1 MAGGFYTA
9 DLGSVA
15 PAGVF
20 REAFAWPSPPI
31 AIRSRAGGRM
41 SQDSLMIIGGQ
52 WGDEGKGKVVDLL
65 SGGFAAVVRY
75 NGGNNA
81 GHTVRFADRR
91 FALHLVP
98 SGIIHP
104 GVTCYLASG
113 MVVDPS
119 GLVGEMDKLV
129 GEGVEIDGRIVLSPR
144 ATLILPTHRALD
156 AAREGMRGAD
166 RIGTTGRGIGPAY
179 QDRAQRRALRG
190 HVLADDPSTRRRDA
204 MALMEQHN
212 HELEALF
219 GAEPV
224 DLEVAMAELERV
236 AGRLGPLVAE
246 VGPAL
251 RRHRADG
258 EAVLFEGA
266 QGVMLDLAWGTY
278 PYVTSSSCLPGF
290 AAASCGI
297 GPRLLGP
304 VIGVMK
310 AYATRVGGGPFPTE
324 LDDATG
330 EGLRE
335 RGAEYGTTT
344 GRPRRC
350 GWFDAVA
357 ARFAVEVAGI
367 DAVAV
372 TKLDVLDGCPEIRVA
387 TAYRLPDGSAVDT
400 FPADSTVAERLEP
413 VYETLPGWRR
423 PTEGVTRI
431 ADLPAEARDYLGY
444 LEAKVGAPIV
454 IVSTGPRREET
465 LVRGDGEL
473 ERRLRELVARG

>member
-1 MAGGFYTA
+1 
-9 DLGSVA
+9 
-15 PAGVF
+15 
-20 REAFAWPSPPI
+20 
-31 AIRSRAGGRM
+31 M

-81 GHTVRFADRR
+81 GHTVRFADRH

-104 GVTCYLASG
+104 RVRCYMASG

-119 GLVGEMDKLV
+119 GLVAELDRLEDG
-129 GEGVEIDGRIVLSPR
+129 GVEVGDRIVLSPR
-144 ATLILPTHRALD
+144 ASLILPTHRALD
-156 AAREGMRGAD
+156 AAREGMRGAGK
-166 RIGTTGRGIGPAY
+166 IGTTGRGIGPAY
-179 QDRAQRRALRG
+179 QDRAQRRGVRG
-190 HVLADDPSTRRRDA
+190 HLLSDPPAIRRQRA
-204 MALMEQHN
+204 MDLMEQHN
-212 HELEALF
+212 HELETLF
-219 GAEPV
+219 GADPV
-224 DLEVAMAELERV
+224 DLDAAMTELERM
-236 AGRLGPLVAE
+236 AEQLGPMVAE
-246 VGPAL
+246 VGPEL
-251 RRHRADG
+251 RRHSSAG

-266 QGVMLDLAWGTY
+266 QGVLLDLNWGTY

-324 LDDATG
+324 LDDHIG
-330 EGLRE
+330 ERIRE

-367 DAVAV
+367 DAVAL
-372 TKLDVLDGCPEIRVA
+372 TKLDVLDGFDELRVA
-387 TAYRLPDGSAVDT
+387 TSYRLPDGSLSNT
-400 FPADSTVAERLEP
+400 FPADADIAGAVKP
-413 VYETLPGWRR
+413 VYESIPAWSR
-423 PTEGVTRI
+423 PTEGVT
-431 ADLPAEARDYLGY
+431 AEPDLPPEALDYLRT
-444 LEAKVGAPIV
+444 LEETIGVPV
-454 IVSTGPRREET
+454 VVVSNGPRREET
-465 LVRGDGEL
+465 MIRGTSALAD
-473 ERRLRELVARG
+473 RLRTIIG